1 MANNASRYQ
10 QNNRLN
16 WMKGT
21 AYPTAPVTTY
31 VALLTTLPT
40 DNNGTGLV
48 EVTTTGTAYARQA
61 VTSSTGW
68 SAVSTSGSLQQ
79 MSNAAAVTYAAAT
92 ANYGTVVGVAVYDAV
107 TAGNLLYFAP
117 LAANQVVNNG
127 NTFSFLAGALVIQE
141 D

>member
-1 MANNASRYQ
+1 VANNASRYQ

-21 AYPTAPVTTY
+21 TYPAAPATTY
-31 VALLTTLPT
+31 VALLTTMPT
-40 DNNGTGLV
+40 DNNGTGIA
-48 EVTTTGTAYARQA
+48 EVSGGAYARIG

-79 MSNAAAVTYAAAT
+79 MGNAAAVTFTTAT
-92 ANYGTVVGVAVYDAV
+92 ANWGTIVGVAIYDAL
-107 TAGNLLYFAP
+107 TTGNMLYFAP

>member
-21 AYPTAPVTTY
+21 TYPAAPATTY
-31 VALLTTLPT
+31 VALLTTLPS
-40 DNNGTGLV
+40 DNNGTGIA
-48 EVTTTGTAYARQA
+48 EVSGGSYARVG
-61 VTSSTGW
+61 VTSSSGW
-68 SAVSTSGSLQQ
+68 SSVSTSGSLQQ
-79 MSNAAAVTYAAAT
+79 MSNAAAVTFTTAT
-92 ANYGTVVGVAVYDAV
+92 ANWGTVVGVAIYDAA
-107 TAGNLLYFAP
+107 TSGNMLYFAP

-127 NTFSFLAGALVIQE
+127 NTFSFLTGALVIQE

>member
-16 WMKGT
+16 WFRG
-21 AYPTAPVTTY
+21 TTY
-31 VALLTTLPT
+31 PAVPANLYIALLTTLPT

-48 EVTTTGTAYARQA
+48 EVTGGSYAR
-61 VTSSTGW
+61 VTVAASTAQWG
-68 SAVSTSGSLQQ
+68 APSTSGSLQQ
-79 MSNAAAVTYAAAT
+79 TNNTNAITFTTAT
-92 ANYGTVVGVAVYDAV
+92 ANWGTIVGVAIYDAL

-127 NTFSFLAGALVIQE
+127 NTFSFLAGQLTIQE